1 MKAIT
6 RECLR
11 ILSQPQHPT
20 RLPWA
25 SLVAQMGKNLPPMQ
39 GTWVQ
44 SLGWEDPLEKGM
56 TIHSSILLGEFQGER
71 SLAGYSPWSNK
82 ELDTIE

>member
-44 SLGWEDPLEKGM
+44 SLGWEDPMEEGM
-56 TIHSSILLGEFQGER
+56 AAHSSILPGEFHGQR
-71 SLAGYSPWSNK
+71 RLAGYSP
-82 ELDTIE
+82 

>member
-6 RECLR
+6 RECLH

-25 SLVAQMGKNLPPMQ
+25 SLVAQMVKNLPLMQ

-44 SLGWEDPLEKGM
+44 ALGWEDPMEEGM
-56 TIHSSILLGEFQGER
+56 APHSSILPGKFHGQR
-71 SLAGYSPWSNK
+71 SLVGYSP
-82 ELDTIE
+82 